1 MSYEGGPYGP
11 VSNFAPFNATDLTN
25 MNYGTSLQGKVECD
39 FELVSDK
46 TKQGVYTVK
55 IDIQWASGLSSATY
69 YKYLEVWDCCGF
81 VPGLG
86 GVKVL

>member
-1 MSYEGGPYGP
+1 MKMSYEGGPYGP

-39 FELVSDK
+39 FALDSDK

-55 IDIQWASGLSSATY
+55 IDI
-69 YKYLEVWDCCGF
+69 
-81 VPGLG
+81 
-86 GVKVL
+86 